1 MVSNGM
7 VAIELIPT
15 KSYSPTDLGSL
26 AGLTDEVLTQSVT
39 KGHAISST
47 ELTASTSSISLP
59 TGMDGVTVILSGT
72 AGLAGYLQPGS
83 RVDVYANIT
92 KVSTAS
98 TRGSRRDAPAAVH
111 RAGHDQ
117 HRGPRRRRAPCRPTP
132 TKPTSAGRTIPASET
147 LLLRRQPEPG
157 QDRSSSSRRT
167 RPLSVVQTQKDTIA
181 SAGGAVHRHRP
192 DDDRAMISRRILVI
206 SRSPALSRAI
216 QASLGPGYQVVTSTN
231 VIDVVDEVREQGP
244 FDVLVA
250 GPVFDSHAGMARLA
264 TLRAIAAVP
273 AVVLALGP
281 KPKAS
286 LSDIVRTGAVELIE
300 YPTSKRQ
307 LAAAL
312 KRAFDIADVSAVG
325 RGARR
330 CPSWPTGVVVERP
343 HFAEVFTVASSSGG
357 CGKTFYATNLACYL
371 AAQTGQRVCLVDLDL
386 QFGEVSTALH
396 LRPRFTISDLLS
408 REPVDDDDLDEH
420 VEEYLEEHELG
431 FSVLAAP
438 FSPADA
444 DMIAPKDVYKV
455 MGALRRHFD
464 YIVVDTPAQ
473 LSEIVLAAFDHSTRV
488 LCMVTLDLPSIRNMR
503 VFLSTLEK
511 LRINSETIG
520 VVLNK
525 VEDDIGIDISDVQ
538 EVLDNKI
545 VSVLPYSR
553 EVMKSINKG
562 KPALVSA
569 ANSDIGKKLAGG
581 MHQFLSG
588 EVTPVLGTAAN
599 TAEIGESRG
608 FWRRR
613 KGRTTKVPELERA

>member
-1 MVSNGM
+1 
-7 VAIELIPT
+7 
-15 KSYSPTDLGSL
+15 
-26 AGLTDEVLTQSVT
+26 
-39 KGHAISST
+39 
-47 ELTASTSSISLP
+47 
-59 TGMDGVTVILSGT
+59 
-72 AGLAGYLQPGS
+72 
-83 RVDVYANIT
+83 
-92 KVSTAS
+92 
-98 TRGSRRDAPAAVH
+98 
-111 RAGHDQ
+111 
-117 HRGPRRRRAPCRPTP
+117 
-132 TKPTSAGRTIPASET
+132 
-147 LLLRRQPEPG
+147 
-157 QDRSSSSRRT
+157 
-167 RPLSVVQTQKDTIA
+167 
-181 SAGGAVHRHRP
+181 
-192 DDDRAMISRRILVI
+192 MINRRILVI

-216 QASLGPGYQVVTSTN
+216 QASLGAGYQVVTSSN
-231 VIDVVDEVREQGP
+231 VVDVEEEVHDQGP
-244 FDVLVA
+244 FDILVA
-250 GPVFDSHAGMARLA
+250 GPVFDSHAGMTRLA
-264 TLRAIAAVP
+264 NLRARSAVP

-281 KPKAS
+281 RPKAN
-286 LSDIVRTGAVELIE
+286 LADIVRTGAVELVE

-307 LAAAL
+307 LSSAL
-312 KRAFDIADVSAVG
+312 QRAFDIADASQPGGSDAVL
-325 RGARR
+325 
-330 CPSWPTGVVVERP
+330 PVVTDGVVVERS

-408 REPVDDDDLDEH
+408 REPVDEDDLDHH

-503 VFLSTLEK
+503 VFLTTLEK
-511 LRINSETIG
+511 LKINSDSIG

-525 VEDDIGIDISDVQ
+525 VEEDMGIDMSDVQ

-545 VSVLPYSR
+545 ISVLPYSR

-562 KPALVSA
+562 RPALVSA
-569 ANSDIGKKLAGG
+569 AGSDIGKKLAGS
-581 MHQFLSG
+581 MSQFLSG
-588 EVTPVLGTAAN
+588 EVTPVFESSGNASPQLN
-599 TAEIGESRG
+599 GESRG
-608 FWRRR
+608 FWRRK

>member
-1 MVSNGM
+1 
-7 VAIELIPT
+7 
-15 KSYSPTDLGSL
+15 
-26 AGLTDEVLTQSVT
+26 
-39 KGHAISST
+39 
-47 ELTASTSSISLP
+47 
-59 TGMDGVTVILSGT
+59 
-72 AGLAGYLQPGS
+72 
-83 RVDVYANIT
+83 
-92 KVSTAS
+92 
-98 TRGSRRDAPAAVH
+98 
-111 RAGHDQ
+111 
-117 HRGPRRRRAPCRPTP
+117 
-132 TKPTSAGRTIPASET
+132 
-147 LLLRRQPEPG
+147 
-157 QDRSSSSRRT
+157 
-167 RPLSVVQTQKDTIA
+167 
-181 SAGGAVHRHRP
+181 
-192 DDDRAMISRRILVI
+192 MISRRILVI

-216 QASLGPGYQVVTSTN
+216 QASLGPGYEVVTSAN
-231 VIDVVDEVREQGP
+231 VSDVVDEVEEQGP

-250 GPVFDSHAGMARLA
+250 GPVFDSHAGMGRLA
-264 TLRAIAAVP
+264 TVRAAGAVP
-273 AVVLALGP
+273 SIVLALGP

-286 LSDIVRTGAVELIE
+286 LSDIVRTGAVDLVE

-312 KRAFDIADVSAVG
+312 KRAFDIADVSAPGGDATLPVVAH
-325 RGARR
+325 GA
-330 CPSWPTGVVVERP
+330 VVERP
-343 HFAEVFTVASSSGG
+343 KFAEVFTVASSSGG

-408 REPVDDDDLDEH
+408 REPVDENDLDEH
-420 VEEYLEEHELG
+420 LEEFLEEHELG

-511 LRINSETIG
+511 LRINSQTIG

-525 VEDDIGIDISDVQ
+525 VEDDIGIDINDVQ
-538 EVLDNKI
+538 EVLDNRI

-553 EVMKSINKG
+553 EVMRSINKG

-569 ANSDIGKKLAGG
+569 ANSEIGKKLAGG
-581 MHQFLSG
+581 MQQFLSDDMA
-588 EVTPVLGTAAN
+588 PVLGSGSGSTD
-599 TAEIGESRG
+599 TEEGRG
-608 FWRRR
+608 FWRRKR

>member
-1 MVSNGM
+1 
-7 VAIELIPT
+7 
-15 KSYSPTDLGSL
+15 
-26 AGLTDEVLTQSVT
+26 
-39 KGHAISST
+39 
-47 ELTASTSSISLP
+47 
-59 TGMDGVTVILSGT
+59 
-72 AGLAGYLQPGS
+72 
-83 RVDVYANIT
+83 
-92 KVSTAS
+92 
-98 TRGSRRDAPAAVH
+98 
-111 RAGHDQ
+111 
-117 HRGPRRRRAPCRPTP
+117 
-132 TKPTSAGRTIPASET
+132 
-147 LLLRRQPEPG
+147 
-157 QDRSSSSRRT
+157 
-167 RPLSVVQTQKDTIA
+167 
-181 SAGGAVHRHRP
+181 
-192 DDDRAMISRRILVI
+192 MISRRILVI

-216 QASLGPGYQVVTSTN
+216 QASLGPGYQVITSSN
-231 VIDVVDEVREQGP
+231 VIDVDEEVREQGP

-264 TLRAIAAVP
+264 NLRATSPIP

-286 LSDIVRTGAVELIE
+286 LSDIVRTGAVELVE

-307 LAAAL
+307 LSSAL
-312 KRAFDIADVSAVG
+312 KRAFDIADVSEAG
-325 RGARR
+325 T
-330 CPSWPTGVVVERP
+330 PTLPVVAQGVVVERTQ
-343 HFAEVFTVASSSGG
+343 FAEVFTIASSSGG

-371 AAQTGQRVCLVDLDL
+371 SAQTGQRVCLVDLDL

-396 LRPRFTISDLLS
+396 LRPRFTISDLLA
-408 REPVDDDDLDEH
+408 REPVDEDDLDEH

-503 VFLSTLEK
+503 VFLTTLEK
-511 LRINSETIG
+511 LRINSESIG

-525 VEDDIGIDISDVQ
+525 VEDDIGIDLNDVQ

-545 VSVLPYSR
+545 ISTLPYSR
-553 EVMKSINKG
+553 EAMKSINKG
-562 KPALVSA
+562 RPALVSA
-569 ANSDIGKKLAGG
+569 ANSELGKKLAGG
-581 MHQFLSG
+581 MAQFLSG
-588 EVTPVLGTAAN
+588 DSGTSLGTGAN
-599 TAEIGESRG
+599 TAEISAPRG

-613 KGRTTKVPELERA
+613 KARTQKVPELERA

>member
-1 MVSNGM
+1 
-7 VAIELIPT
+7 
-15 KSYSPTDLGSL
+15 
-26 AGLTDEVLTQSVT
+26 
-39 KGHAISST
+39 
-47 ELTASTSSISLP
+47 
-59 TGMDGVTVILSGT
+59 
-72 AGLAGYLQPGS
+72 
-83 RVDVYANIT
+83 
-92 KVSTAS
+92 
-98 TRGSRRDAPAAVH
+98 
-111 RAGHDQ
+111 
-117 HRGPRRRRAPCRPTP
+117 
-132 TKPTSAGRTIPASET
+132 
-147 LLLRRQPEPG
+147 
-157 QDRSSSSRRT
+157 
-167 RPLSVVQTQKDTIA
+167 
-181 SAGGAVHRHRP
+181 
-192 DDDRAMISRRILVI
+192 MISRRLLVV

-216 QASLGPGYQVVTSTN
+216 QASLGTGYQIVSSTN
-231 VIDVVDEVREQGP
+231 AIDVFDEVREQGP

-264 TLRAIAAVP
+264 ALRTIAAVP

-281 KPKAS
+281 RPKAS
-286 LSDIVRTGAVELIE
+286 LVDIVRTGAVELIE

-307 LAAAL
+307 LAATL
-312 KRAFDIADVSAVG
+312 QRAFDIADVSAAEEAPPLAVV
-325 RGARR
+325 AQ
-330 CPSWPTGVVVERP
+330 GVVVERP
-343 HFAEVFTVASSSGG
+343 QFAEVFTVASSSGG

-420 VEEYLEEHELG
+420 VEQYLEQHELG

-503 VFLSTLEK
+503 VFLTTLEK
-511 LRINSETIG
+511 LRINSQTIG

-525 VEDDIGIDISDVQ
+525 VEDDIGIDITDVQ

-545 VSVLPYSR
+545 ISVLPYSR

-562 KPALVSA
+562 RPALISA
-569 ANSDIGKKLAGG
+569 ANSEIGKRLAGG

-588 EVTPVLGTAAN
+588 EVVPVLDTGAT
-599 TAEIGESRG
+599 TAEIGESRS

-613 KGRTTKVPELERA
+613 KGRTTGVPELERA

>member
-1 MVSNGM
+1 
-7 VAIELIPT
+7 
-15 KSYSPTDLGSL
+15 
-26 AGLTDEVLTQSVT
+26 
-39 KGHAISST
+39 
-47 ELTASTSSISLP
+47 
-59 TGMDGVTVILSGT
+59 VI
-72 AGLAGYLQPGS
+72 
-83 RVDVYANIT
+83 N
-92 KVSTAS
+92 
-98 TRGSRRDAPAAVH
+98 
-111 RAGHDQ
+111 
-117 HRGPRRRRAPCRPTP
+117 
-132 TKPTSAGRTIPASET
+132 
-147 LLLRRQPEPG
+147 
-157 QDRSSSSRRT
+157 
-167 RPLSVVQTQKDTIA
+167 
-181 SAGGAVHRHRP
+181 
-192 DDDRAMISRRILVI
+192 RRILVI

-216 QASLGPGYQVVTSTN
+216 QASLGPGYQVVTSSN
-231 VIDVVDEVREQGP
+231 VIDVEEEVREQGP
-244 FDVLVA
+244 FDILVA

-264 TLRAIAAVP
+264 SLRAISAVP

-281 KPKAS
+281 KPKAN
-286 LSDIVRTGAVELIE
+286 LGDIVRTGAVELVE

-307 LAAAL
+307 LSSAL
-312 KRAFDIADVSAVG
+312 KRAFDIADASQSGSGQTLPAAAE
-325 RGARR
+325 GA
-330 CPSWPTGVVVERP
+330 VVERS

-371 AAQTGQRVCLVDLDL
+371 AGQTGQRVCLVDLDL

-408 REPVDDDDLDEH
+408 REPVDEDDLDEH

-455 MGALRRHFD
+455 IGALRRHFD

-473 LSEIVLAAFDHSTRV
+473 LSEIVLAAFDHSTHV

-503 VFLSTLEK
+503 VFLTTLEK
-511 LRINSETIG
+511 LKINSDTIG

-525 VEDDIGIDISDVQ
+525 VEDDIGIDIGDVQ

-562 KPALVSA
+562 RPALVSA
-569 ANSDIGKKLAGG
+569 AGSEIGKKLAGG
-581 MHQFLSG
+581 MQQFLSG
-588 EVTPVLGTAAN
+588 EVTPVLQTNLHAAHELN
-599 TAEIGESRG
+599 GNGESRS

-613 KGRTTKVPELERA
+613 RGRTTKVPELERA

>member
-1 MVSNGM
+1 M
-7 VAIELIPT
+7 
-15 KSYSPTDLGSL
+15 
-26 AGLTDEVLTQSVT
+26 
-39 KGHAISST
+39 
-47 ELTASTSSISLP
+47 
-59 TGMDGVTVILSGT
+59 
-72 AGLAGYLQPGS
+72 
-83 RVDVYANIT
+83 IT
-92 KVSTAS
+92 
-98 TRGSRRDAPAAVH
+98 
-111 RAGHDQ
+111 
-117 HRGPRRRRAPCRPTP
+117 
-132 TKPTSAGRTIPASET
+132 
-147 LLLRRQPEPG
+147 
-157 QDRSSSSRRT
+157 
-167 RPLSVVQTQKDTIA
+167 
-181 SAGGAVHRHRP
+181 
-192 DDDRAMISRRILVI
+192 RRILVI

-216 QASLGPGYQVVTSTN
+216 QASLGPGYEVVTSAN
-231 VIDVVDEVREQGP
+231 VSDVVEEVHEQGP

-264 TLRAIAAVP
+264 TVRAAGAVP
-273 AVVLALGP
+273 SIVLALGP
-281 KPKAS
+281 KPKAQ
-286 LSDIVRTGAVELIE
+286 LSDIVRTGAVDLVE

-312 KRAFDIADVSAVG
+312 KRAFDIADVSASS
-325 RGARR
+325 AD
-330 CPSWPTGVVVERP
+330 PTLPVVAHGVVVDRP
-343 HFAEVFTVASSSGG
+343 QFAEVFTVASSSGG

-408 REPVDDDDLDEH
+408 REPVDEDDLDEH
-420 VEEYLEEHELG
+420 IEEYLEEHDLG

-511 LRINSETIG
+511 LRINSQTIG

-545 VSVLPYSR
+545 VSVLP
-553 EVMKSINKG
+553 
-562 KPALVSA
+562 
-569 ANSDIGKKLAGG
+569 
-581 MHQFLSG
+581 
-588 EVTPVLGTAAN
+588 
-599 TAEIGESRG
+599 
-608 FWRRR
+608 
-613 KGRTTKVPELERA
+613 

>member
-1 MVSNGM
+1 
-7 VAIELIPT
+7 
-15 KSYSPTDLGSL
+15 
-26 AGLTDEVLTQSVT
+26 
-39 KGHAISST
+39 
-47 ELTASTSSISLP
+47 
-59 TGMDGVTVILSGT
+59 
-72 AGLAGYLQPGS
+72 
-83 RVDVYANIT
+83 
-92 KVSTAS
+92 
-98 TRGSRRDAPAAVH
+98 
-111 RAGHDQ
+111 
-117 HRGPRRRRAPCRPTP
+117 
-132 TKPTSAGRTIPASET
+132 
-147 LLLRRQPEPG
+147 
-157 QDRSSSSRRT
+157 
-167 RPLSVVQTQKDTIA
+167 
-181 SAGGAVHRHRP
+181 
-192 DDDRAMISRRILVI
+192 MINRRILVI

-216 QASLGPGYQVVTSTN
+216 QASLGPGYQVITSSN
-231 VIDVVDEVREQGP
+231 VIDVDEEVREQGP

-264 TLRAIAAVP
+264 NLRATSPIP

-286 LSDIVRTGAVELIE
+286 LSDIVRTGAVELVE

-307 LAAAL
+307 LSSAL
-312 KRAFDIADVSAVG
+312 KRAFDIADVSEAG
-325 RGARR
+325 T
-330 CPSWPTGVVVERP
+330 PTLPVVAQGVVVERTQ
-343 HFAEVFTVASSSGG
+343 FAEVFTIASSSGG

-371 AAQTGQRVCLVDLDL
+371 SAQTGQRVCLVDLDL

-396 LRPRFTISDLLS
+396 LRPRFTISDLLA
-408 REPVDDDDLDEH
+408 REPVDEDDLDEH

-503 VFLSTLEK
+503 VFLTTLEK
-511 LRINSETIG
+511 LRINSESIG

-525 VEDDIGIDISDVQ
+525 VEDDIGIDLNDVQ

-545 VSVLPYSR
+545 ISTLPYSR
-553 EVMKSINKG
+553 EAMKSINKG
-562 KPALVSA
+562 WPALVSA
-569 ANSDIGKKLAGG
+569 ANSELGKKLAGG
-581 MHQFLSG
+581 MAQFLSG
-588 EVTPVLGTAAN
+588 DSGTSLGTGAN
-599 TAEIGESRG
+599 TAEISAPRG

-613 KGRTTKVPELERA
+613 KARTQKVPELERA

>member
-1 MVSNGM
+1 
-7 VAIELIPT
+7 
-15 KSYSPTDLGSL
+15 
-26 AGLTDEVLTQSVT
+26 
-39 KGHAISST
+39 
-47 ELTASTSSISLP
+47 
-59 TGMDGVTVILSGT
+59 
-72 AGLAGYLQPGS
+72 
-83 RVDVYANIT
+83 
-92 KVSTAS
+92 
-98 TRGSRRDAPAAVH
+98 
-111 RAGHDQ
+111 
-117 HRGPRRRRAPCRPTP
+117 
-132 TKPTSAGRTIPASET
+132 
-147 LLLRRQPEPG
+147 
-157 QDRSSSSRRT
+157 
-167 RPLSVVQTQKDTIA
+167 
-181 SAGGAVHRHRP
+181 
-192 DDDRAMISRRILVI
+192 MISRRILVI

-231 VIDVVDEVREQGP
+231 VVDVVDEVREQGP

-264 TLRAIAAVP
+264 GLRATAAVP

-281 KPKAS
+281 KPRAN
-286 LSDIVRTGAVELIE
+286 LSDIVRTGAVELVE

-307 LAAAL
+307 LSMAL
-312 KRAFDIADVSAVG
+312 KRAFDIADISEPG
-325 RGARR
+325 DG
-330 CPSWPTGVVVERP
+330 PTLPVVAHGGVVERP
-343 HFAEVFTVASSSGG
+343 QSAEVFTVASSSGG

-420 VEEYLEEHELG
+420 VEEYLEDHELG

-455 MGALRRHFD
+455 MGSLRRHFD

-503 VFLSTLEK
+503 VFLTTLEK
-511 LRINSETIG
+511 LRISSDAIG

-525 VEDDIGIDISDVQ
+525 VEDDIGIDIADVQ
-538 EVLDNKI
+538 DVLDNKI
-545 VSVLPYSR
+545 ISILPYSR

-581 MHQFLSG
+581 MRQYLDG
-588 EVTPVLGTAAN
+588 DVRPVVGAGAPA
-599 TAEIGESRG
+599 AEIGEPRG
-608 FWRRR
+608 FWRLRR
-613 KGRTTKVPELERA
+613 KGRTSRVPELERA

>member
-1 MVSNGM
+1 
-7 VAIELIPT
+7 
-15 KSYSPTDLGSL
+15 
-26 AGLTDEVLTQSVT
+26 
-39 KGHAISST
+39 
-47 ELTASTSSISLP
+47 
-59 TGMDGVTVILSGT
+59 
-72 AGLAGYLQPGS
+72 
-83 RVDVYANIT
+83 
-92 KVSTAS
+92 
-98 TRGSRRDAPAAVH
+98 
-111 RAGHDQ
+111 
-117 HRGPRRRRAPCRPTP
+117 
-132 TKPTSAGRTIPASET
+132 
-147 LLLRRQPEPG
+147 
-157 QDRSSSSRRT
+157 
-167 RPLSVVQTQKDTIA
+167 
-181 SAGGAVHRHRP
+181 
-192 DDDRAMISRRILVI
+192 MINRRILVI

-216 QASLGPGYQVVTSTN
+216 QASLGPGYQVITSSN
-231 VIDVVDEVREQGP
+231 VIDVDEEVREQGP

-264 TLRAIAAVP
+264 NLRATAPIP

-286 LSDIVRTGAVELIE
+286 LSDIVRTGAVELVE

-307 LAAAL
+307 LSSAL
-312 KRAFDIADVSAVG
+312 KRAFDIADVSQTAGV
-325 RGARR
+325 
-330 CPSWPTGVVVERP
+330 PTLPVVAQGVVVERTQ
-343 HFAEVFTVASSSGG
+343 FAEVFTIASSSGG

-371 AAQTGQRVCLVDLDL
+371 SAQTGQRVCLVDLDL

-396 LRPRFTISDLLS
+396 LRPRFTISDLLA
-408 REPVDDDDLDEH
+408 REPVDEDDLDEH

-503 VFLSTLEK
+503 VFLTTLEK
-511 LRINSETIG
+511 LRINSESIG

-525 VEDDIGIDISDVQ
+525 VEDDIGIDLNDVQ

-545 VSVLPYSR
+545 ISTLPYSR
-553 EVMKSINKG
+553 EAMKSINKG
-562 KPALVSA
+562 RPALVSA
-569 ANSDIGKKLAGG
+569 ASSDLGRKLAGG
-581 MHQFLSG
+581 MAQFLSG
-588 EVTPVLGTAAN
+588 DMSPSLGTSAN
-599 TAEIGESRG
+599 TPEIGGSRG

-613 KGRTTKVPELERA
+613 KARTPKVPELERA